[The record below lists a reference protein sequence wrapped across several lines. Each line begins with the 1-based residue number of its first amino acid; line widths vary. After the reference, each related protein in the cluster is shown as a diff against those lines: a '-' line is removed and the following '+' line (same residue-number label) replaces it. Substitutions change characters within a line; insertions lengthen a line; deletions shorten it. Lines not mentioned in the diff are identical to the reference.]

1 VLTNESVLIKIQKR
15 GNYAL
20 KILFKGRNTKME
32 KKTYTRCE
40 IEIVSIHMDDVI
52 MTSSGGDDNKD
63 NTFFGET
70 DVFSGVDES
79 L

>member
-1 VLTNESVLIKIQKR
+1 
-15 GNYAL
+15 
-20 KILFKGRNTKME
+20 ME
-32 KKTYTRCE
+32 KKIYTRCE

-52 MTSSGGDDNKD
+52 MTSTGGDSNKD

-70 DVFSGVDES
+70 DVFSGADES